1 MTLQDKLQCLL
12 AAADSL
18 RQTAILPEAARPQSY
33 NIAGQLDK
41 INTNIVKLTEE
52 IVKAEANKT
61 DDIPF

>member
-1 MTLQDKLQCLL
+1 MTLQEKFQCLF

-18 RQTAILPEAARPQSY
+18 RQTAALPEAARPQSY
-33 NIAGQLDK
+33 SIASQLDK

-52 IVKAEANKT
+52 IIKAEANKP